1 MLHRLFACPVKT
13 TAHLF
18 GFSHEAGL
26 AGMPTP
32 AKNMN
37 DDYMMIVEIRIAR
50 ARYIV
55 NRNS

>member
-1 MLHRLFACPVKT
+1 
-13 TAHLF
+13 
-18 GFSHEAGL
+18 
-26 AGMPTP
+26 MPTP